1 MAKRVSWRK
10 LGIDRIISQ
19 NIEQNPL
26 IATNASKIWENAYRQ
41 ALRRARKAG
50 IKDINISRELFVS
63 SFYKTESAL
72 FKFNEGTSF
81 AEVNRIQIADKFKE
95 DTQKEF
101 IKARFAGMAET
112 YPKVNEILDRYLEG
126 DISYDEFRDKIKE
139 FRETDTEY
147 LIRAGSPS

>member
-26 IATNASKIWENAYRQ
+26 IAANAGKIWENAYRQ

-72 FKFNEGTSF
+72 FEFSEGTSF

-101 IKARFAGMAET
+101 IKARFAGMAES
-112 YPKVNEILDRYLEG
+112 YPKVNELLDGYLEG
-126 DISYDEFRDKIKE
+126 DISYDEFRDKIDE
-139 FRETDTEY
+139 FRETDAEY
-147 LIRAGSPS
+147 LIRSGSN

>member
-19 NIEQNPL
+19 NIEHNPL
-26 IATNASKIWENAYRQ
+26 IATNAGKIWENAYRQ

-72 FKFNEGTSF
+72 FEFSEGTSF

-101 IKARFAGMAET
+101 IKARFAGMAGS
-112 YPKVNEILDRYLEG
+112 YPKVNEILDGYLEG
-126 DISYDEFRDKIKE
+126 DISYDEFRDKIDE
-139 FRETDTEY
+139 FRETDAEY
-147 LIRAGSPS
+147 LIRSGSN

>member
-10 LGIDRIISQ
+10 LGIERIISQ

-26 IATNASKIWENAYRQ
+26 IAANASKIWENAYRQ

-72 FKFNEGTSF
+72 FKFSEGTSF
-81 AEVNRIQIADKFKE
+81 TEVNRIQIADKFKE

-112 YPKVNEILDRYLEG
+112 YPKVNEILDGYLEG
-126 DISYDEFRDKIKE
+126 NISYDEFRDKIDE
-139 FRETDTEY
+139 FRETDAEY
-147 LIRAGSPS
+147 LIRSGSN

>member
-26 IATNASKIWENAYRQ
+26 IAANAGKIWENAYRQ

-72 FKFNEGTSF
+72 FEFSEGTSF
-81 AEVNRIQIADKFKE
+81 TEVNRIQITDKFKE

-101 IKARFAGMAET
+101 IKARFTGMAES
-112 YPKVNEILDRYLEG
+112 YDKVNDILDDYVEG
-126 DISYDEFRDKIKE
+126 NISYEEFRDKIDE
-139 FRETDTEY
+139 FRETDAEY
-147 LIRAGSPS
+147 LIRSGSN

>member
-26 IATNASKIWENAYRQ
+26 IAANAGKIWENAYRQ

-63 SFYKTESAL
+63 SFYNTESAL
-72 FKFNEGTSF
+72 FEFSEGTSF

-101 IKARFAGMAET
+101 IKARFAGMAES
-112 YPKVNEILDRYLEG
+112 YAKVNDLLDGYLDG
-126 DISYDEFRDKIKE
+126 DISYEEFRDKIDE
-139 FRETDTEY
+139 FRETDAEY
-147 LIRAGSPS
+147 LIRSGSN

>member
-26 IATNASKIWENAYRQ
+26 IAANAGKIWENAYRQ

-72 FKFNEGTSF
+72 FEFSEGTSF

-95 DTQKEF
+95 DAQKEF
-101 IKARFAGMAET
+101 IKARFAGMAES
-112 YPKVNEILDRYLEG
+112 YDKVNDILDDYVEG
-126 DISYDEFRDKIKE
+126 NISYEEFRDKIDE
-139 FRETDTEY
+139 FRETDAEY
-147 LIRAGSPS
+147 LIRSGSN

>member
-26 IATNASKIWENAYRQ
+26 IAANAGKIWENAYRQ

-72 FKFNEGTSF
+72 FEFSEGTSF

-101 IKARFAGMAET
+101 IKARFAGMAESYT
-112 YPKVNEILDRYLEG
+112 KVNEFLDGYLDG
-126 DISYDEFRDKIKE
+126 DISYDEFRDKIDE
-139 FRETDTEY
+139 FRETDAEY
-147 LIRAGSPS
+147 LIRSGSN

>member
-26 IATNASKIWENAYRQ
+26 IATNAGKIWENAYRQ

-72 FKFNEGTSF
+72 FEFSEGTSF

-101 IKARFAGMAET
+101 IKARFAGMAESYT
-112 YPKVNEILDRYLEG
+112 KVNEILDCYLEG
-126 DISYDEFRDKIKE
+126 DISYEEFRDKIDE
-139 FRETDTEY
+139 FRETDAEY
-147 LIRAGSPS
+147 LIRSGSN

>member
-26 IATNASKIWENAYRQ
+26 IAANAGKIWENAYRQ

-63 SFYKTESAL
+63 SFYNTESAL
-72 FKFNEGTSF
+72 FEFSEGTSF

-101 IKARFAGMAET
+101 IKARFAGMAES
-112 YPKVNEILDRYLEG
+112 YAKVNELLDGYLGG
-126 DISYDEFRDKIKE
+126 DISYEEFRDKIEE
-139 FRETDTEY
+139 FRETDAEY
-147 LIRAGSPS
+147 LIRAGSK

>member
-26 IATNASKIWENAYRQ
+26 IAANAGKIWENAYRQ

-72 FKFNEGTSF
+72 FEFSEGTSF

-101 IKARFAGMAET
+101 IKARFAGMAAA
-112 YPKVNEILDRYLEG
+112 YDKVDDILDNYVG
-126 DISYDEFRDKIKE
+126 GYISYEEFRDKIDE
-139 FRETDTEY
+139 FRETDAEY
-147 LIRAGSPS
+147 LIRSGSN

>member
-26 IATNASKIWENAYRQ
+26 IAANAGKIWENAYRQ

-50 IKDINISRELFVS
+50 IKDIIISRELFVS
-63 SFYKTESAL
+63 SFYKTESPL
-72 FKFNEGTSF
+72 FEFSEGTSF
-81 AEVNRIQIADKFKE
+81 KEVNRIQITDKFKE

-101 IKARFAGMAET
+101 IKARFTGMAES
-112 YPKVNEILDRYLEG
+112 YDKVNDILYDYVEG
-126 DISYDEFRDKIKE
+126 NISYEEFRDKIDE
-139 FRETDTEY
+139 FRETDAEY
-147 LIRAGSPS
+147 LIRSGSN

>member
-26 IATNASKIWENAYRQ
+26 IAANAGKIWENAYRQ

-63 SFYKTESAL
+63 SFYNTESAL
-72 FKFNEGTSF
+72 FEFSEGTSF

-101 IKARFAGMAET
+101 IKARFAGMAES
-112 YPKVNEILDRYLEG
+112 YAKVNELLDGYLDG
-126 DISYDEFRDKIKE
+126 DISYEEFRDKIDE
-139 FRETDTEY
+139 FRETDAEY
-147 LIRAGSPS
+147 LIRSGSN

>member
-26 IATNASKIWENAYRQ
+26 IAANASKIWENAYRQ

-63 SFYKTESAL
+63 SFYNTESAL
-72 FKFNEGTSF
+72 FKFSEGTSF
-81 AEVNRIQIADKFKE
+81 AEVNRIRIADKFKD

-112 YPKVNEILDRYLEG
+112 YPKVNEILDGYLEG
-126 DISYDEFRDKIKE
+126 DISYEEFRDKIEE
-139 FRETDTEY
+139 FRETDAEY
-147 LIRAGSPS
+147 LIRAGSK

>member
-10 LGIDRIISQ
+10 LGIERIISQ

-81 AEVNRIQIADKFKE
+81 AEVNRIQIADKFKD

-112 YPKVNEILDRYLEG
+112 YPKVNEILDGYLEG

-139 FRETDTEY
+139 FRETDAEY

>member
-26 IATNASKIWENAYRQ
+26 IAANAGKIWENAYRQ

-63 SFYKTESAL
+63 SFYNTESAL
-72 FKFNEGTSF
+72 FEFSEGTSF

-101 IKARFAGMAET
+101 IKARFAGMAES
-112 YPKVNEILDRYLEG
+112 YPKVNEILDGYLEG
-126 DISYDEFRDKIKE
+126 NISYEEFRDKIDE
-139 FRETDTEY
+139 FRETDAEY
-147 LIRAGSPS
+147 LIRSGSN

>member
-26 IATNASKIWENAYRQ
+26 IAANAGKIWENAYRQ

-72 FKFNEGTSF
+72 FEFSEGTSF

-101 IKARFAGMAET
+101 IKARFSGMAET
-112 YPKVNEILDRYLEG
+112 YPKVNEILDGYLEG
-126 DISYDEFRDKIKE
+126 DISYEEFRDKIKE
-139 FRETDTEY
+139 FRETDAEY
-147 LIRAGSPS
+147 LTRSGSN

>member
-26 IATNASKIWENAYRQ
+26 IAANAGKIWENAYRQ

-63 SFYKTESAL
+63 SFYNTESAL
-72 FKFNEGTSF
+72 FEFSEGTSF

-101 IKARFAGMAET
+101 IKARFAGMAES
-112 YPKVNEILDRYLEG
+112 YAKVNELLDGYLDG
-126 DISYDEFRDKIKE
+126 DISYEEFRDKIDE
-139 FRETDTEY
+139 FRETNAEY
-147 LIRAGSPS
+147 LIRSGSN

>member
-10 LGIDRIISQ
+10 LGIERIISQ

-72 FKFNEGTSF
+72 FKFSEGTSF
-81 AEVNRIQIADKFKE
+81 SEVNRIQIADKFKD

-101 IKARFAGMAET
+101 IKARFSGMAET
-112 YPKVNEILDRYLEG
+112 YPKVNEILDGYLEG
-126 DISYDEFRDKIKE
+126 DISYEEFRDKIKE
-139 FRETDTEY
+139 FRETDAEY

>member
-26 IATNASKIWENAYRQ
+26 IAANAGKIWENAYRQ

-63 SFYKTESAL
+63 SFYNTESAL
-72 FKFNEGTSF
+72 FEFREGTSF

-101 IKARFAGMAET
+101 IKARFAGMAES
-112 YPKVNEILDRYLEG
+112 YAKVNELLDGYLDG
-126 DISYDEFRDKIKE
+126 DISYEEFRDKIDE
-139 FRETDTEY
+139 FRETDAEY
-147 LIRAGSPS
+147 LIRSGSN

>member
-26 IATNASKIWENAYRQ
+26 IAANAGKIWENAYRQ

-72 FKFNEGTSF
+72 FEFSEGTSF

-101 IKARFAGMAET
+101 IKARFAGMAES
-112 YPKVNEILDRYLEG
+112 YAKVNEILDGYLDG
-126 DISYDEFRDKIKE
+126 DISYEEFRDKIDE
-139 FRETDTEY
+139 FRETDAEY
-147 LIRAGSPS
+147 LIRSGSN

>member
-10 LGIDRIISQ
+10 LGVDRIISQ

-26 IATNASKIWENAYRQ
+26 IAANAGKIWENAYRQ

-72 FKFNEGTSF
+72 FEFSEGTSF
-81 AEVNRIQIADKFKE
+81 AEVNHIQIADKFK
-95 DTQKEF
+95 DDVQREF
-101 IKARFAGMAET
+101 IKARFTGMAET
-112 YPKVNEILDRYLEG
+112 YPKVNEILDGYLEG
-126 DISYDEFRDKIKE
+126 NISYNEFRDKINE
-139 FRETDTEY
+139 FRETDAEY
-147 LIRAGSPS
+147 LIRSGSN

>member
-26 IATNASKIWENAYRQ
+26 IAANAGKIWENAYRQ

-63 SFYKTESAL
+63 SFYNTESAL
-72 FKFNEGTSF
+72 FEFSEGTSF

-101 IKARFAGMAET
+101 IKARFAGMAES
-112 YPKVNEILDRYLEG
+112 YAKVNELLDGYLDG
-126 DISYDEFRDKIKE
+126 DISYEEFRDKIDE
-139 FRETDTEY
+139 FRETDAQY
-147 LIRAGSPS
+147 LIRSGSN

>member
-26 IATNASKIWENAYRQ
+26 IAANAGKIWENAYRQ

-63 SFYKTESAL
+63 SFYNTESAL
-72 FKFNEGTSF
+72 FEFSEGTSF

-95 DTQKEF
+95 DAQREF
-101 IKARFAGMAET
+101 IKARFAGMAQT
-112 YPKVNEILDRYLEG
+112 YDKVNDILDGYLEG
-126 DISYDEFRDKIKE
+126 DISYEEFRDKIDE
-139 FRETDTEY
+139 FRETDAEY
-147 LIRAGSPS
+147 LIRSGSN

>member
-19 NIEQNPL
+19 NIDQNPL
-26 IATNASKIWENAYRQ
+26 IAANAGKIWENAYRQ

-72 FKFNEGTSF
+72 FEFSEGTSF

-101 IKARFAGMAET
+101 IKARFAGMAES
-112 YPKVNEILDRYLEG
+112 YAKVNELLDGYLEG
-126 DISYDEFRDKIKE
+126 DISYEEFRDKIDE
-139 FRETDTEY
+139 FRETDAEY
-147 LIRAGSPS
+147 LIRSGSN

>member
-26 IATNASKIWENAYRQ
+26 IAANAGKIWENAYRQ

-72 FKFNEGTSF
+72 FEFSEGTSF

-101 IKARFAGMAET
+101 IKARFAGMAES
-112 YPKVNEILDRYLEG
+112 YAKVNEFLEGYLGG
-126 DISYDEFRDKIKE
+126 DISYEEFRDKIDE
-139 FRETDTEY
+139 FRETDAEY
-147 LIRAGSPS
+147 LIRSGSN

>member
-26 IATNASKIWENAYRQ
+26 IAANAGKIWENAYRQ

-63 SFYKTESAL
+63 SFYNTESAL
-72 FKFNEGTSF
+72 FEFSEGTSF

-101 IKARFAGMAET
+101 IKARFAGMAES
-112 YPKVNEILDRYLEG
+112 YSKVNEFLDG
-126 DISYDEFRDKIKE
+126 
-139 FRETDTEY
+139 
-147 LIRAGSPS
+147 

>member
-26 IATNASKIWENAYRQ
+26 IAANASKIWENAYRQ

-72 FKFNEGTSF
+72 FEFGEGTSF

-101 IKARFAGMAET
+101 IKARFAGMAES
-112 YPKVNEILDRYLEG
+112 YAKVNEILDGYLEG
-126 DISYDEFRDKIKE
+126 DISYEEFRDKIDE
-139 FRETDTEY
+139 FRETDAEY
-147 LIRAGSPS
+147 LIRSGSN

>member
-26 IATNASKIWENAYRQ
+26 IAANAGKIWENAYRQ

-72 FKFNEGTSF
+72 FEFSEGTSF

-101 IKARFAGMAET
+101 IKARFAGMAES
-112 YPKVNEILDRYLEG
+112 YSKVNELLDRYLEG
-126 DISYDEFRDKIKE
+126 DISYEEFRDKIDE
-139 FRETDTEY
+139 FRETDAEY
-147 LIRAGSPS
+147 LIRSGSN

>member
-26 IATNASKIWENAYRQ
+26 IAANAGKIWENAYRQ

-63 SFYKTESAL
+63 SFYKIENAL
-72 FKFNEGTSF
+72 FEFSEGTSF

-101 IKARFAGMAET
+101 IKARFAGMAQT
-112 YPKVNEILDRYLEG
+112 YDKVNDILDGYLEG
-126 DISYDEFRDKIKE
+126 DISYEEFRDKIDE
-139 FRETDTEY
+139 FRETDAEY
-147 LIRAGSPS
+147 LIRSGSN

>member
-10 LGIDRIISQ
+10 LGIERIISQ

-72 FKFNEGTSF
+72 FKFSEGTSF
-81 AEVNRIQIADKFKE
+81 SEVNRIQIADKFKD

-112 YPKVNEILDRYLEG
+112 YPKVNEILDGYLEG

-139 FRETDTEY
+139 FRETDAEY

>member
-19 NIEQNPL
+19 NIEQNPM
-26 IATNASKIWENAYRQ
+26 IAANAGKIWENAYRQ

-72 FKFNEGTSF
+72 FEFSEGTSF

-101 IKARFAGMAET
+101 IKARFAGMAES
-112 YPKVNEILDRYLEG
+112 YDKVNDILDGYLEG
-126 DISYDEFRDKIKE
+126 NISYEEFRDKIDE
-139 FRETDTEY
+139 FRETDAEY
-147 LIRAGSPS
+147 LIRSGSN